1 MDYQLK
7 ATATTPALA
16 IFLLDV
22 SASMAVPLGDK
33 ARIEVVNDALKT
45 IFMRM
50 VALSTKGKLISPRY
64 HVALYAYTDQVYDL
78 LDGIQSIEQVARR
91 GRPKLDPQMY
101 TDTAKGFLMVEE
113 LLKKQLANYSHC
125 PAPVVCHL
133 TDGEYTENDPEPIV
147 RRIMQMRVPDGP
159 VLVENIF
166 ISDTVVREP
175 IGDSRRWPG
184 ISSETEL
191 VSDYARKLR
200 AMSSPL
206 PESYRAIMREWGYP
220 IAPGAVMLL
229 PGNSQELVS
238 MGFTMST
245 ITREAR
251 R

>member
-1 MDYQLK
+1 MEHQLK
-7 ATATTPALA
+7 ATGTTPALA

-33 ARIEVVNDALKT
+33 TRIEVVNDALKT
-45 IFMRM
+45 ILMRM

-64 HVALYAYTDQVYDL
+64 HIALYAYTDQVYDL
-78 LDGIQSIEQVARR
+78 LGGIQSIDQVARR
-91 GRPKLDPQMY
+91 GRPTLEPQMY
-101 TDTAKGFLMVEE
+101 TDTAKGFEKVEK
-113 LLKKQLANYSHC
+113 LLKEQLANYSHC

-133 TDGEYTENDPEPIV
+133 TDGEYTEDDPEPVV
-147 RRIMQMRVPDGP
+147 RRIMEMRVPDGP

-166 ISDTVVREP
+166 MSDTVVAEA
-175 IGDSRRWPG
+175 IGDPRSWTG
-184 ISSETEL
+184 ISNDTPLGSE
-191 VSDYARKLR
+191 YAIKLR
-200 AMSSPL
+200 NMSSPL
-206 PESYRAIMREWGYP
+206 PETYRVIMREWGYP
-220 IAPGAVMLL
+220 IDPGTVMLL

>member
-1 MDYQLK
+1 MDHQLK
-7 ATATTPALA
+7 ATSTTPALA

-22 SASMAVPLGDK
+22 SASMGLPLGDK
-33 ARIEVVNDALKT
+33 TRIEVVNDALRT

-64 HVALYAYTDQVYDL
+64 HIALYAYSDQVYDL
-78 LDGIQSIEQVARR
+78 LDGIKPIEQVARL
-91 GRPKLDPQMY
+91 GRPTLEPHLY
-101 TDTAKGFLMVEE
+101 TDTANGFVKVEE
-113 LLKKQLANYSHC
+113 LLRKELGNYAHC

-133 TDGEYTENDPEPIV
+133 TDGEYTENDPEPV
-147 RRIMQMRVPDGP
+147 VKRIMQMRVPDGP
-159 VLVENIF
+159 VLVENIY
-166 ISDTVVREP
+166 ISDSVVSTP
-175 IGDSRRWPG
+175 IEDPHRWPG
-184 ISSETEL
+184 ISSETSL
-191 VSDYARKLR
+191 TSQYANKLR

-206 PESYRAIMREWGYP
+206 PETYRAIMREWGYP

-229 PGNSQELVS
+229 PGNSQELVA